1 MLSSALSYTAQTCL
15 PRDRAAHSGPWPPT
29 SITNPDNPLTELPQK
44 SLSCV
49 QLKLKVTRICVFQS
63 FHDSRETNWRQ
74 AGRQGQE
81 VLTLRIQSSVKS
93 AVIREGSRVEAC
105 GILER
110 AEKLR
115 RLSLP
120 ATVPF
125 QPQAFLPERVKTLS
139 VSVINSPEDGHVD
152 MMGRRLI
159 SPVLFGHV

>member
-1 MLSSALSYTAQTCL
+1 MLSSALSYTVQTCL

-29 SITNPDNPLTELPQK
+29 SITNPDNPLTELPQM
-44 SLSCV
+44 SLSCI

-110 AEKLR
+110 DEKLR

-120 ATVPF
+120 ATVV
-125 QPQAFLPERVKTLS
+125 QEKEGRVTGKATAFPTT
-139 VSVINSPEDGHVD
+139 G
-152 MMGRRLI
+152 I
-159 SPVLFGHV
+159 SPGKGQNPVSQCHQQS